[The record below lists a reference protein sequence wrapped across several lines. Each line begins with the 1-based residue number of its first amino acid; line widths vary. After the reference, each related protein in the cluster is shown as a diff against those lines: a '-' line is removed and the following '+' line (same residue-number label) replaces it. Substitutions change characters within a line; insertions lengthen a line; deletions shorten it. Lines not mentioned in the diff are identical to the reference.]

1 MLLIAVVVGINTLT
15 AQNFLPI
22 PEGEGCGQPF
32 CPPVLSFS
40 QSTLDGVDELG
51 GILENEDCEGSNAPW
66 GCLAAKWL
74 ADQLPCMYHSST
86 PQGSLCGKDDKP
98 DKPDE
103 TQPDSP
109 DEAQPDKPN
118 PDNPAP
124 QEPNPDAPPQ
134 NPPKPDEDTP
144 QGETLYINPSTT
156 PLGWSWGASQSGTIK
171 ESFVQWVSKLKNGSL
186 IAKGKY
192 GYTLTKHSAY
202 YKDKKKKDVILI
214 MILKNR
220 KGQIIG
226 NPSLITS
233 DKQLTMVDLAAKSK
247 KWPLK

>member
-1 MLLIAVVVGINTLT
+1 VVPGDLSAAAEAASKIGEAL
-15 AQNFLPI
+15 QN
-22 PEGEGCGQPF
+22 
-32 CPPVLSFS
+32 S
-40 QSTLDGVDELG
+40 
-51 GILENEDCEGSNAPW
+51 DCSGSNKPW
-66 GCLAAKWL
+66 DCALGKWVSDL
-74 ADQLPCMYHSST
+74 LPCLYHPST
-86 PQGSLCGKDDKP
+86 PQGSLCKSG

-103 TQPDSP
+103 DKPDQSNP
-109 DEAQPDKPN
+109 DQSQPDKPN

-144 QGETLYINPSTT
+144 QGEALYINPSTT

-186 IAKGKY
+186 ITKGKY

-233 DKQLTMVDLAAKSK
+233 DKQLMMIDLASKSK
-247 KWPLK
+247 KWILK